1 MKVRFNFVEEAQEAS
16 VTCTQKGYRITD
28 PAHIDVLGDLKSLVM
43 PTTDGA
49 VGRASGQRPRGETD
63 VRRVTQFES
72 ISVSII
78 DGSPQ
83 RP

>member
-1 MKVRFNFVEEAQEAS
+1 MKVSFNFVEETQEAS
-16 VTCTQKGYRITD
+16 VTCTHMGYTVTD
-28 PAHIDVLGDLKSLVM
+28 PAYINVLGDLESLIM

-49 VGRASGQRPRGETD
+49 VGRASGQRPRGERD

-78 DGSPQ
+78 DRSPRRQ
-83 RP
+83 